1 MTELIMEKYHKKT
14 IKYYQSFKDWC
25 KSNKIENEIANNK
38 NLKIFLSNCI
48 EIINNILSYLNFN
61 VFNENFLNS
70 FISQDSDT
78 LDRFYKKLDLNFKD
92 KLDEDY
98 VNKFNKF
105 KLSFNG
111 QNLVGI
117 ILSYNDNKS
126 KQLLNVIKD
135 LLNLNHSS

>member
-1 MTELIMEKYHKKT
+1 MY
-14 IKYYQSFKDWC
+14 
-25 KSNKIENEIANNK
+25 KIENEIANNK
-38 NLKIFLSNCI
+38 NLEIFLSNCI

-70 FISQDSDT
+70 FINQDSDT